1 MNNIHD
7 FELFEN
13 KGLMIKTMVTLF
25 SGFIY

>member
-1 MNNIHD
+1 MNNIDD

-13 KGLMIKTMVTLF
+13 KGLKIKTMVTLF